1 MATLGAT
8 APVSPPPTPA
18 LHGETTKQDDAARKE
33 YFTTDKDTRF
43 DGGLNVSNPLNPRL
57 PESPS
62 ITPGSSP
69 TPKPATIFRSENDMA
84 DVPSATPKPDTLP
97 SVVFTEHTKPGTQT
111 KEKPKRRSNAGTEDD
126 HMDSFPRLSKPVELL
141 RSEYDV
147 VVIGSGYGGGVA
159 ASRMARTGQSV
170 CVLERGR
177 ERWPG
182 EYPVKTADAL
192 KDMHISGTLA
202 PGNLKGKMVDGGDPT
217 GMYHLIFGRGQNA
230 VVCNGTCSM
239 VGGLLGRVS

>member
-8 APVSPPPTPA
+8 ALASPPPTPA
-18 LHGETTKQDDAARKE
+18 LHGETTKQDDTTRQE
-33 YFTTDKDTRF
+33 YFSTEKDPRF
-43 DGGLNVSNPLNPRL
+43 DGGLNVSNPRL
-57 PESPS
+57 PDSPG
-62 ITPGSSP
+62 ITPSSSP
-69 TPKPATIFRSENDMA
+69 TPKPASVFRSENAMEA
-84 DVPSATPKPDTLP
+84 VPSPPPKPETLP
-97 SVVFTEHTKPGTQT
+97 SVVFTEHTKAEPQT
-111 KEKPKRRSNAGTEDD
+111 KEKTKRKSGGGTEDD

-182 EYPVKTADAL
+182 EYPVKTTDAL

-202 PGNLKGKMVDGGDPT
+202 PGQLKGKMVDGGDPT

-230 VVCNGTCSM
+230 VVCNGTWSS
-239 VGGLLGRVS
+239 VGGLPARVS